1 MLLTQ
6 NDYNKIKDWLKK
18 NSEYIKDTEFPKTDH
33 IALKDEIVFLQNNLN
48 KRLSIDEFS
57 EFMLNLNM
65 ALDTDIDKL
74 F

>member
-6 NDYNKIKDWLKK
+6 NDYNNIKDWLKK

-33 IALKDEIVFLQNNLN
+33 MTLEDEIVFLQNNLN

-57 EFMLNLNM
+57 EYMLNLNM

>member
-48 KRLSIDEFS
+48 KVVFVFHYTIY
-57 EFMLNLNM
+57 
-65 ALDTDIDKL
+65 KY
-74 F
+74 

>member
-33 IALKDEIVFLQNNLN
+33 ITLKDEIVFLQNNLN

-57 EFMLNLNM
+57 DYMLNLNM